1 VSKLFEY
8 PEFDQ
13 TGKMVLTTTDGE
25 FKDMLM
31 NITVYNMKANEVKE
45 FKFEDEEMAVLL
57 VQGNVTFKWEENEV
71 EAKRES
77 FITVGPS
84 ALHVSKGVSVT
95 IEAKEESEI
104 LVQSTDNDKEFP
116 SKFYTP
122 AECEDVIAGEGLCNN
137 KAVRTVRTVF
147 DYNNAPYSNMV
158 LGEVIAEAGGW
169 SSYIPHH
176 HPQPEVY
183 YYRFERPEG
192 FGACFIGDHAFKVA
206 DRSFSAIP
214 GGETH
219 PQVAA
224 PGYPMYYV
232 WMIRHFEGNPWTDRI
247 DDPRYVWLLDE

>member
-1 VSKLFEY
+1 MSKLFEY

-13 TGKMVLTTTDGE
+13 NGKMILTKADGE

-31 NITVYNMKANEVKE
+31 NITVYQMKAEEVKE
-45 FKFEDEEMAVLL
+45 FKFENEELAILL
-57 VQGNVTFKWEENEV
+57 VQGNVTFKWKENQIN
-71 EAKRES
+71 AKRSS
-77 FITVGPS
+77 FITEGPS
-84 ALHVSKGVSVT
+84 ALHVSKKTFVT
-95 IEAKEESEI
+95 IVAKEESEI
-104 LVQSTDNDKEFP
+104 IVQSTNNEKEFS

-122 AECEDVIAGEGLCNN
+122 TECEDVISGEGLFNN

-158 LGEVIAEAGGW
+158 LGEVIAEQGGW

-183 YYRFERPEG
+183 YYRFEKPEG
-192 FGACFIGDHAFKVA
+192 FGACFIGEDAFKVK

-214 GGETH
+214 GGLTH

-232 WMIRHFEGNPWTDRI
+232 WMIRHFDGDPWTDRI
-247 DDPRYVWLLDE
+247 DDPRYTWLLNE